1 MALKN
6 GSLSAASKAKGDKIT
21 TSIYDDLVKLLAND
35 NGLDTDIQDT
45 LSKQPTVIDC
55 MNGCALGCANEC
67 SSTCGNSCTGSCGGG
82 CSGGCMARCAGNCE
96 SGCRNSCSGDCDGGC
111 SGAP

>member
-45 LSKQPTVIDC
+45 LSKQPTVINC
-55 MNGCALGCANEC
+55 MNGCALGCASGC
-67 SSTCGNSCTGSCGGG
+67 IGTCGNSCTGSCGGG
-82 CSGGCMARCAGNCE
+82 CSGGCMAACAGDCE
-96 SGCRNSCSGDCDGGC
+96 GDCENGC
-111 SGAP
+111 SGCGGCGGAP

>member
-35 NGLDTDIQDT
+35 NGLDVDIQGT
-45 LSKQPTVIDC
+45 LSKQPVIINC
-55 MNGCALGCANEC
+55 MNGCALGCANGC
-67 SSTCGNSCTGSCGGG
+67 SGTCGNSCTGSCGGG
-82 CSGGCMARCAGNCE
+82 CSGCCGRACAGNCE
-96 SGCRNSCSGDCDGGC
+96 HDCRLGCDYTCDSC

>member
-35 NGLDTDIQDT
+35 NGLDVDIQGT
-45 LSKQPTVIDC
+45 LSKQPVIINC
-55 MNGCALGCANEC
+55 MNGCALGCANGC
-67 SSTCGNSCTGSCGGG
+67 SGTCGNSCTGSCGGG
-82 CSGGCMARCAGNCE
+82 CSGCCGRSCAGNCE
-96 SGCRNSCSGDCDGGC
+96 HDCRLGCDYTCDSC

>member
-6 GSLSAASKAKGDKIT
+6 SALSAASKAKGDKIT

-35 NGLDTDIQDT
+35 NGLDVDIQGT
-45 LSKQPTVIDC
+45 LSKQPVIINC
-55 MNGCALGCANEC
+55 MNGCALGCANGC

-82 CSGGCMARCAGNCE
+82 CSGACRGACAGSCE
-96 SGCRNSCSGDCDGGC
+96 RACKNDCCGGC
-111 SGAP
+111 DAGCQGPP

>member
-35 NGLDTDIQDT
+35 NGLDVDIQGT
-45 LSKQPTVIDC
+45 LSKQPVIINC
-55 MNGCALGCANEC
+55 MNGCALGCANGC
-67 SSTCGNSCTGSCGGG
+67 SSTCGNSCVSSCGGG
-82 CSGGCMARCAGNCE
+82 CSVGCTGSCE
-96 SGCRNSCSGDCDGGC
+96 NHCQSGCKGSCRTGC
-111 SGAP
+111 RGSCRGPR

>member
-6 GSLSAASKAKGDKIT
+6 GSLSAVSKAKDDKIT

-45 LSKQPTVIDC
+45 LSKQPTVINC
-55 MNGCALGCANEC
+55 MNGCALGCASGC
-67 SSTCGNSCTGSCGGG
+67 SGTCGNSCTGSCGGG
-82 CSGGCMARCAGNCE
+82 CSGGCMGACAGDCE
-96 SGCRNSCSGDCDGGC
+96 VDCKNGC
-111 SGAP
+111 SGCGGCGGSP

>member
-35 NGLDTDIQDT
+35 NGLDVDIQGT
-45 LSKQPTVIDC
+45 LSKQPVIINC
-55 MNGCALGCANEC
+55 MNGCALGCANGC
-67 SSTCGNSCTGSCGGG
+67 SGTCGNSCTGSCGGG
-82 CSGGCMARCAGNCE
+82 CSGCCGRSCAGNCKHDCRL
-96 SGCRNSCSGDCDGGC
+96 GCDYTCDSC

>member
-35 NGLDTDIQDT
+35 NGLDVDIQGT
-45 LSKQPTVIDC
+45 LSKQPVIINC
-55 MNGCALGCANEC
+55 MNGCALGCANGC
-67 SSTCGNSCTGSCGGG
+67 SGTCGNSCTGSCGGG
-82 CSGGCMARCAGNCE
+82 CSGCCGRSCAGNCE
-96 SGCRNSCSGDCDGGC
+96 HDCRLGCDYTCDGC

>member
-6 GSLSAASKAKGDKIT
+6 SSLSAASKVKGDKIT

-45 LSKQPTVIDC
+45 LSKQPTVINC
-55 MNGCALGCANEC
+55 MNGCALGCANGC
-67 SSTCGNSCTGSCGGG
+67 SGTCGNSCTGSCGGG
-82 CSGGCMARCAGNCE
+82 CSGGCTGACAGDCE
-96 SGCRNSCSGDCDGGC
+96 GDCENGCRGCGGC
-111 SGAP
+111 GGAP

>member
-35 NGLDTDIQDT
+35 NGLDVDIQDT
-45 LSKQPTVIDC
+45 FSKQPTIINC
-55 MNGCALGCANEC
+55 MNGCALGCANGC

-82 CSGGCMARCAGNCE
+82 CSGACRGACAGSCE
-96 SGCRNSCSGDCDGGC
+96 RACENDCYGGC
-111 SGAP
+111 DAGCQVAP

>member
-1 MALKN
+1 MTLKN

-45 LSKQPTVIDC
+45 LSKQPTVINC
-55 MNGCALGCANEC
+55 MNGCALGCASGC
-67 SSTCGNSCTGSCGGG
+67 SSTCGNSCTDSCGGG
-82 CSGGCMARCAGNCE
+82 CSGDCTAACSGTCE
-96 SGCRNSCSGDCDGGC
+96 SDCKGGCRRGCHGGC
-111 SGAP
+111 RGPR

>member
-35 NGLDTDIQDT
+35 NGLDVDIQGT
-45 LSKQPTVIDC
+45 LSKQPVIINC
-55 MNGCALGCANEC
+55 MNRCALGCANGC
-67 SSTCGNSCTGSCGGG
+67 SGTCGNSCTGSCGGG
-82 CSGGCMARCAGNCE
+82 CSGCCGRACAGNCE
-96 SGCRNSCSGDCDGGC
+96 HDCRLGCDYTCDSC